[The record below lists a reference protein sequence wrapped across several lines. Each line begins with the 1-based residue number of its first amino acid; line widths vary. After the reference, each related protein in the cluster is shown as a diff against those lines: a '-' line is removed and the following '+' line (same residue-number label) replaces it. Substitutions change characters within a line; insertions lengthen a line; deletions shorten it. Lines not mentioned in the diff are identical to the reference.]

1 MKKTNYLWLGA
12 VVVIILLAVYLVMS
26 LNGPAAPTGE
36 TNNPAEQD
44 QNTAPNANADLTGSG
59 SAATKTPAAPLPV
72 PGKDEAGAPA
82 PTNGGTITASGS
94 SFTPKGISAKAGS
107 KIMLTFAA
115 TDDKRHT
122 FAFSDPRLSFILVT
136 FSKTEGNKSISF
148 PVPAAGNYEFYVDNQ
163 KNTGTLN
170 VQ

>member
-12 VVVIILLAVYLVMS
+12 IVVIILLAVYLVMS

-36 TNNPAEQD
+36 TNNPAEKG
-44 QNTAPNANADLTGSG
+44 QNSASNANSGLANG
-59 SAATKTPAAPLPV
+59 SATTQTPATPLPV

-94 SFTPKGISAKAGS
+94 SFTPKGLSAKAGS

-148 PVPAAGNYEFYVDNQ
+148 PVPAAGSYEFYVDNQ
-163 KNTGTLN
+163 KNTGVLN